1 MAGWLAANHKSK
13 RTDIDMGFTFSYKSG
28 LDLVQN
34 CDLPPPIKLFAG
46 PVNKIGKV
54 AGQEVVDDE
63 VLMSKDSEDGKF
75 EILKALRLS
84 QTRAREAERK
94 CSVLLKEREAL
105 SNLLLDES
113 LRLFA
118 YQQWV
123 RLLEFQ
129 VSKLEREQRTE
140 SLKSDAG
147 GIPRWEDYGEGS
159 SSMKRY
165 AAAAFCLAIAGM
177 GLAIGCS
184 YIF

>member
-1 MAGWLAANHKSK
+1 MAGWLPANQKSK
-13 RTDIDMGFTFSYKSG
+13 ITNMDVGFTFSYKSG
-28 LDLVQN
+28 LDLIQN

-46 PVNKIGKV
+46 PVNKICNM
-54 AGQEVVDDE
+54 AGQEVVENE
-63 VLMSKDSEDGKF
+63 VGMSKDSEDGKL

-94 CSVLLKEREAL
+94 CSVLLKERDAI

-118 YQQWV
+118 YRQWL

-129 VSKLEREQRTE
+129 ISKLERERRTE
-140 SLKSDAG
+140 GVKSDSNRV
-147 GIPRWEDYGEGS
+147 PRWEDYGEGS
-159 SSMKRY
+159 SSMKQY
-165 AAAAFCLAIAGM
+165 AAVAFCLAIAGM

-184 YIF
+184 HIF

>member
-1 MAGWLAANHKSK
+1 MAGWLPANQESK
-13 RTDIDMGFTFSYKSG
+13 RADIDLGFTFSYKSG
-28 LDLVQN
+28 LDLMQN

-46 PVNKIGKV
+46 PVNKICNME
-54 AGQEVVDDE
+54 GQKVVDNE
-63 VLMSKDSEDGKF
+63 VEMSKDSKDEKL

-94 CSVLLKEREAL
+94 CSVLLKERDAI

-118 YQQWV
+118 YKQWL

-129 VSKLEREQRTE
+129 VSKLEREQRTDGVE
-140 SLKSDAG
+140 SDSNRV
-147 GIPRWEDYGEGS
+147 PRWEDYREGS
-159 SSMKRY
+159 NSIKQY
-165 AAAAFCLAIAGM
+165 AAVAFCLAIAGM